1 MSDFLDHFGD
11 QLRAVQVAP
20 SPTARP
26 RPTWLSRASRRGVI
40 AGLAT
45 LIVAGPALA
54 ITQPWSPTVGRPGV
68 DRPVHVDSSP
78 VTAAARGELSVLRRP
93 QTADDRAQ
101 AAPLLRGV
109 VGDQVDGV
117 QVDAIRSLK
126 AGWALVPAKSVQTGP
141 SATATDQLCFTNGE
155 EITCGPAPSLS
166 TTGVGG
172 STASATKG
180 ETTYTGLVPDGVSGV
195 RFTPKDGKPVEV
207 AVASN
212 FYELVIPQI
221 APSRMMDAP
230 AGFEGPARIPAPP
243 APVSGTLQ
251 WLDSHGAVVGPQQP
265 DR

>member
-1 MSDFLDHFGD
+1 MSSLSASTDHRLLDACRNGDVDAFGIFYARHREPLLGFLVRRVGD
-11 QLRAVQVAP
+11 PEA
-20 SPTARP
+20 
-26 RPTWLSRASRRGVI
+26 
-40 AGLAT
+40 
-45 LIVAGPALA
+45 
-54 ITQPWSPTVGRPGV
+54 GV
-68 DRPVHVDSSP
+68 DLMAEAFATALE
-78 VTAAARGELSVLRRP
+78 VTL
-93 QTADDRAQ
+93 DR
-101 AAPLLRGV
+101 
-109 VGDQVDGV
+109 
-117 QVDAIRSLK
+117 
-126 AGWALVPAKSVQTGP
+126 SVQTGP
-141 SATATDQLCFTNGE
+141 SSTATDQLCFTNGE

-230 AGFEGPARIPAPP
+230 AGFQGPSRIPAPP
-243 APVSGTLQ
+243 APVAGTLL

-265 DR
+265 GR